1 MANIRERT
9 VVRSGR
15 QNTHWLL
22 YVVAGLL
29 LAGSVAFGVIY
40 FQKYQQLNSM
50 SAAEFEQREN
60 DRIISKIAK
69 LYTLPAEE
77 QPEIAIV
84 KDKEALRQNPFFEQ
98 AENGDFVV
106 IFRDAKLA
114 LLYRPGEDRL
124 VKVGPLN
131 VQDTTNIGVIGQE
144 ADRRA
149 VTEKLAKNQ
158 LVATDKGVAKG
169 ATTGILV
176 VDLAGDKEQEAAKLA
191 EIVGGKVGALP
202 AGEEKPSDVDL
213 LIIAGSG
220 S

>member
-15 QNTHWLL
+15 QNTRWLL

-131 VQDTTNIGVIGQE
+131 VQDTTSIGVMGQE
-144 ADRRA
+144 SDRRA
-149 VTEKLAKNQ
+149 VTEKLAMNQ
-158 LVATDKGVAKG
+158 LVATDKGAAKG
-169 ATTGILV
+169 TTTGILV
-176 VDLAGDKEQEAAKLA
+176 VDLTGDKEQEATKLA

>member
-15 QNTHWLL
+15 QNTRWLL

-131 VQDTTNIGVIGQE
+131 VQDTTSIGVMGQE
-144 ADRRA
+144 SDRRA

-158 LVATDKGVAKG
+158 LVATDKGAAKG
-169 ATTGILV
+169 TTTGILV
-176 VDLAGDKEQEAAKLA
+176 VDLAGDKEQEATKLA

>member
-15 QNTHWLL
+15 QNTRWLL

-69 LYTLPAEE
+69 IYTLPAEE

-131 VQDTTNIGVIGQE
+131 VQDTTSIGVMGQE
-144 ADRRA
+144 SDRRA

-158 LVATDKGVAKG
+158 LVATDKGAAKG
-169 ATTGILV
+169 TTTGILV
-176 VDLAGDKEQEAAKLA
+176 VDLAGDKEQEATKLA

>member
-15 QNTHWLL
+15 QNTRWLL

-131 VQDTTNIGVIGQE
+131 VQDTTSIGVIGQE

-158 LVATDKGVAKG
+158 LVATDKGAAKG

-176 VDLAGDKEQEAAKLA
+176 VDLTGDKEQEAAKLA

-202 AGEEKPSDVDL
+202 TGEEKPSDVDL

>member
-1 MANIRERT
+1 M
-9 VVRSGR
+9 
-15 QNTHWLL
+15 
-22 YVVAGLL
+22 
-29 LAGSVAFGVIY
+29 AGSVAFGVIY

-60 DRIISKIAK
+60 DRVISKIAK

-98 AENGDFVV
+98 AENGDYVI

-131 VQDTTNIGVIGQE
+131 VQDTTSIGVIGQE
-144 ADRRA
+144 PDRRA

-158 LVATDKGVAKG
+158 LVATDKGAAKG
-169 ATTGILV
+169 ATTGILI

-191 EIVGGKVGALP
+191 EIVGGKVGVLP